1 MRQDRGQE
9 QSMPLGRLANPSAQ
23 CRRQPA
29 VLGHHARNKKASPL
43 AARRVHSVYTTP
55 HCISSLTQHFNIHLL
70 VRRLGNRVHGLQ
82 DGLRIP
88 QVD

>member
-1 MRQDRGQE
+1 
-9 QSMPLGRLANPSAQ
+9 MPWGRPAVPAAQ
-23 CRRQPA
+23 RRQEPA
-29 VLGHHARNKKASPL
+29 VPGHHARNEKASPL